1 MKQTH
6 TLIAIVA
13 GALSACSGGTSS
25 HQATWEQMPM
35 VAHAI
40 DMNGKA
46 LTVCPIDRLQDTVDI
61 PLSALVEEP
70 QLVRLDNREEAL
82 VGRGAV
88 RFSDNYILTLASGNV
103 PCKLFRKD
111 GTYINKVGGIGQ
123 GPGEYKNIY
132 DAQIDEVSG
141 RIYLLPWSTNR
152 IMVYDLQGKFERH
165 IPLNKKYANMVAPKG
180 TFHVDAEKNRLSVVA
195 LPFPNLPV
203 VAWVQDMEG
212 NYIHELPLPHLRI
225 AFDFSNEVEAPKA
238 TEGDL
243 SFHISTFFEPR
254 QDTLY
259 HLNAEEGKLI
269 PRFTIDFGSRK
280 IGPHHFY
287 ELPNHYYGYVSDI
300 KQTNENLFDYDNICY
315 FIVEKATGKGNYCR
329 MYDDYLYD
337 RKTSWISGADGYY
350 CRFVEPLVLM
360 EEIQQ
365 ALDEH
370 PEWSEE
376 RRTKLEALKAS
387 CHENDNNYIFYGK
400 LRRQP

>member
-61 PLSALVEEP
+61 PLSTLVEEP

-269 PRFTIDFGSRK
+269 PRFTIDFESRK

-329 MYDDYLYD
+329 VYDDYLYD
-337 RKTSWISGADGYY
+337 RKTSWVSGADGYY
-350 CRFVEPLVLM
+350 CRFVEPLALM

>member
-1 MKQTH
+1 MRTKHIIGIILTM
-6 TLIAIVA
+6 
-13 GALSACSGGTSS
+13 ALTACSEKGTS
-25 HQATWEQMPM
+25 HKEMPV
-35 VAHAI
+35 VAHTEEV
-40 DMNGKA
+40 NGEP
-46 LTVCPIDRLQDTVDI
+46 LTVCQYDLLTDTVDI
-61 PLSALVEEP
+61 PLSDLVEEL
-70 QLVRLDNREEAL
+70 QFVKLDKREEAL
-82 VGRGAV
+82 VGYGAI
-88 RFSDNYILTLASGNV
+88 RFSDNYILTLASRNV

-111 GTYINKVGGIGQ
+111 GTYINKVGSIGQ

-132 DAQIDEVSG
+132 DAQIDEESG

-152 IMVYDLQGKFERH
+152 IMVYDLQGKLERH
-165 IPLNKKYANMVAPKG
+165 IPLNKKYANMVAPKV
-180 TFHVDAEKNRLSVVA
+180 TFHVDAKKKRISVVA

-212 NYIHELPLPHLRI
+212 NYIHELPAPHLRI
-225 AFDFSNEVEAPKA
+225 AFDFSNEVEAPKT

-259 HLNAEEGKLI
+259 HLNAEKGKLS
-269 PRFTIDFGSRK
+269 PCFTIDFGSRK

-300 KQTNENLFDYDNICY
+300 KQTNENLFDYDNIRY

-329 MYDDYLYD
+329 VYDDYLYD

-350 CRFVEPLVLM
+350 YRHIEPVVLM
-360 EEIQQ
+360 EEIEE
-365 ALDEH
+365 ALAKH

-376 RRTKLEALKAS
+376 RRTKLEKLK
-387 CHENDNNYIFYGK
+387 ETIDEDDNNYIFYGK
-400 LRRQP
+400 LKR